1 MKLLQEVRGMAEIT
15 NRRFVPKP
23 PMLYLMELRAR
34 SVAAAAGTGSR
45 RLVIRVDSRDCAEI
59 PDPVKINFACQ
70 DGAEPVHSP
79 S

>member
-34 SVAAAAGTGSR
+34 SVATGGTASR
-45 RLVIRVDSRDCAEI
+45 KLIIRVDARDSADV
-59 PDPVKINFACQ
+59 PDPVRINFVCQ
-70 DGAEPVHSP
+70 PAVEPVHSP